1 MLVGEIG
8 FAEVNVHKAFL
19 LGFLAIFSTMTNW
32 FQSLYCILKERV
44 QHFHLPEG
52 ITEIF
57 LYQNPISCFNAGTEW
72 NLRSGI
78 YFKKLR
84 PKKNTT
90 QWKLHFGTLKGKG
103 KYCDENTELQST
115 FMLGKTRKSHTM
127 LSKKKID
134 SEHKPLKKEDYYCGL
149 HLRVILIRK
158 SYERLNVLA
167 PKEVKWT
174 FFVHVVLICYVNLK
188 YIFHPS
194 AIVWLRLT

>member
-1 MLVGEIG
+1 MLVSEIG

-32 FQSLYCILKERV
+32 FQPLYCILKERV
-44 QHFHLPEG
+44 QHFHLSEG

-57 LYQNPISCFNAGTEW
+57 LYQNPISCCAVTGW
-72 NLRSGI
+72 NLRIILKSLDQKKHHSMEITFWHIKGEGEILWWKYWSTI
-78 YFKKLR
+78 YFYAWLDS
-84 PKKNTT
+84 
-90 QWKLHFGTLKGKG
+90 QI
-103 KYCDENTELQST
+103 
-115 FMLGKTRKSHTM
+115 SHDAF
-127 LSKKKID
+127 KEKKID

-149 HLRVILIRK
+149 HLRVISFRK

-167 PKEVKWT
+167 PKEVKCA

-194 AIVWLRLT
+194 AIV